1 MKIKHQFDLLVGG
14 IILIPLLVI
23 ILQFLFWRLQ
33 REESHPVIPVYEKL
47 TPMLR
52 STMNSK
58 EWKIIRSL
66 VLRLRPNTD
75 IVLFHED
82 MTVIYSSIEG
92 FLAGKKMKIERV
104 YSLLQGGNPRY
115 GYTFESAP
123 WLREGRVF
131 ILLRNDREARSVFP
145 PSSLIIRS
153 LLFVVFGLFS
163 FVFVMSLLITRSFT
177 RSVLILEDTTR
188 RIAAGELDL
197 NVEISKTE
205 FLRKNNEITSLAASL
220 NRMRLALKEEEQR
233 RSRFIMGISHDLKTP
248 LTLIKGHAEAIEDGV
263 TTGPA
268 QGRSLKIIIQRAD
281 QLEGMIDDLVNFVR
295 IDTRAWRLRL
305 SRVKLRGFL
314 AAYGRWITDESA
326 LLKRRVEWT
335 LDLPEELSVPMD
347 EGLVTR
353 ALENLMSNALRYT
366 PEGGLVWFRAYLKK
380 TSAAKTGASGGKYR
394 IIIEV
399 EDNGP
404 GIAGK
409 DLPHVFDIFYRGD
422 NSRRQQ
428 GMGLGLSV
436 VKGVVDSHGWELTVE
451 SPTGSGE
458 TGGPGTRF
466 RIII

>member
-1 MKIKHQFDLLVGG
+1 MKIKHQFNLLVGG
-14 IILIPLLVI
+14 IILVPVLTIV
-23 ILQFLFWRLQ
+23 LQFLFWRLQ
-33 REESHPVIPVYEKL
+33 LAESYPVIPVYEKL
-47 TPMLR
+47 SPMFR
-52 STMNSK
+52 STMNNR
-58 EWKIIRSL
+58 EWKTIRAF

-75 IVLFHED
+75 IVLFRED

-92 FLAGKKMKIERV
+92 FLAGKQMKIEKI
-104 YSLLQGGNPRY
+104 YSLLQKGNPRY
-115 GYTFESAP
+115 GYTFESPP
-123 WLREGRVF
+123 WLREGRIF
-131 ILLRNDREARSVFP
+131 LLLRNDREARPAFP

-153 LLFVVFGLFS
+153 LLFVIFGLFS
-163 FVFVMSLLITRSFT
+163 FVLVMSLLITRSFT
-177 RSVLILEDTTR
+177 QSVLILEDTTR

-197 NVEISKTE
+197 NVEVSKTE

-248 LTLIKGHAEAIEDGV
+248 LTLIKGHAEAIEDGM
-263 TTGPA
+263 TTGAA
-268 QGRSLKIIIQRAD
+268 QGRSLKIIIRRAD

-295 IDTRAWRLRL
+295 MDTGAWRLRL
-305 SRVKLRGFL
+305 SKVKLRDFL
-314 AAYGRWITDESA
+314 AAYGRWISDGSA

-366 PEGGLVWFRAYLKK
+366 PEGGLVWFRAK
-380 TSAAKTGASGGKYR
+380 TETSGGKDR

-404 GIAGK
+404 GIAEK
-409 DLPHVFDIFYRGD
+409 DLPYVFDTFYRGD

-436 VKGVVDSHGWELTVE
+436 VKGVIDSHGWELTVE
-451 SPTGSGE
+451 SPAGAGE